1 MLERER
7 YMLLE
12 LYNPFNVFKNDN
24 LVRQLDQTPR
34 YPVIGLNVIL
44 DMLLRAFVKRLAFE
58 LE

>member
-12 LYNPFNVFKNDN
+12 LYNPLNIFKNDN
-24 LVRQLDQTPR
+24 LVFQLDQTTR
-34 YPVIGLNVIL
+34 YPVIGLNAIL

>member
-12 LYNPFNVFKNDN
+12 LYNPLNIFKNDN
-24 LVRQLDQTPR
+24 LVCQLDQTTR

>member
-24 LVRQLDQTPR
+24 LVCQLDQTPR
-34 YPVIGLNVIL
+34 YLVIGLNVIL